1 MTRST
6 FFIPF
11 LLLLLGL
18 AACVSRI
25 PFQVQEFNS
34 IKFSPSETIHIE
46 SGAEIVKLSSR
57 LGNELTRAGFKIADS
72 GKDAGFIVTFDYD
85 AEFDVYPWVIKSFA
99 ITMTGSRSGDV
110 IYKLTSAKSGK
121 EPAESLMKR
130 IAGDMSSK
138 LLTDRLR
145 GNVAIIV
152 GEEDKEQNGK

>member
-11 LLLLLGL
+11 LALQLCL

-34 IKFSPSETIHIE
+34 MKYSPSETIRIE
-46 SGAEIVKLSSR
+46 SGAEIVELSSR
-57 LGNELTRAGFKIADS
+57 LGNELTRAGFKIAGS
-72 GKDAGFIVTFDYD
+72 GKDAGYILTFDYD
-85 AEFDVYPWVIKSFA
+85 AEFDVYPWIIKSFA

-110 IYKLTSAKSGK
+110 IYKITSAKSGK
-121 EPAESLMKR
+121 EPVESLLKR

-138 LLTDRLR
+138 LLTGRLR
-145 GNVAIIV
+145 GNVAIIN
-152 GEEDKEQNGK
+152 GEKDK